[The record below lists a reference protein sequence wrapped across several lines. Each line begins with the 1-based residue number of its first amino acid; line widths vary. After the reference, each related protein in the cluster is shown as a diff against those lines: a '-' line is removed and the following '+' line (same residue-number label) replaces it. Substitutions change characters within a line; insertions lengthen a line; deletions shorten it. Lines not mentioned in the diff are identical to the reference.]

1 MVFTDRFEG
10 GACVLDDDE
19 MHAFSTIT
27 IANELDLVREAAFD
41 APTIVSIDTLF
52 AGLALYAP
60 DAAAVAR
67 TEIRD
72 RYDI

>member
-1 MVFTDRFEG
+1 MFADRFEG
-10 GACVLDDDE
+10 GTCVLDHDE

-27 IANELDLVREAAFD
+27 IANELDIVREAAFD
-41 APTIVSIDTLF
+41 APTVVLIDTLL
-52 AGLALYAP
+52 AGLGPYAP